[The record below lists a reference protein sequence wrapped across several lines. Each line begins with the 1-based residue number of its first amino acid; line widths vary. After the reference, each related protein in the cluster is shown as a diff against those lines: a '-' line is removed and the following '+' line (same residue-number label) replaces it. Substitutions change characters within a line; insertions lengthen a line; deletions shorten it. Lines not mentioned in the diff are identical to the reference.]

1 MLDLREIAPGP
12 NFTTIFTIKV
22 AWAKGSSKRNSS
34 ILVKLINSN
43 YYGT

>member
-1 MLDLREIAPGP
+1 MLNLQETVSGS
-12 NFTTIFTIKV
+12 NFTTIFIMKV
-22 AWAKGSSKRNSS
+22 ARAKGSSKRNLS

>member
-1 MLDLREIAPGP
+1 MLDLREIVSGP
-12 NFTTIFTIKV
+12 NFTTIFTVKV
-22 AWAKGSSKRNSS
+22 ARAKGSSKRNSS

>member
-1 MLDLREIAPGP
+1 MLDLQEIVSGP
-12 NFTTIFTIKV
+12 NFTTIFIVKV

>member
-1 MLDLREIAPGP
+1 MLDLREIVYGP
-12 NFTTIFTIKV
+12 NFTVIFTMKV
-22 AWAKGSSKRNSS
+22 ARAKGSSKRNSS

>member
-1 MLDLREIAPGP
+1 MLDLRETVLGP
-12 NFTTIFTIKV
+12 NFNTIFTVKV
-22 AWAKGSSKRNSS
+22 ARAKGSSKRNSS